1 MLSRKEKSVLKK
13 QLNAI
18 QGQLK
23 AIEKMV
29 EKDRDVEEIFIQC
42 KAVEGI
48 IQKAIYGVMD
58 ELLRKKFAEVLVKA
72 VNDCPGEC
80 PNCDNIE
87 ELKKQ
92 FANMSLKEVHKYLLG
107 FNPVLRSKNIDN

>member
-1 MLSRKEKSVLKK
+1 MLSGKEKRELKK

-80 PNCDNIE
+80 ASCTDIE

-107 FNPVLRSKNIDN
+107 LNPALRSKNIDS